1 MGILIEIGSFI
12 KLQRAKQ
19 EMTLG
24 ELSEGIV
31 SVSYLSKIEN
41 QKTQASP
48 ETIQLLCN
56 RLGIEVDNSQEEAI
70 KEKCKQWYGM
80 LFEVNNKEEIIATYK
95 EIQAMMDKNLS
106 DSLMM
111 FEIHKIRYF
120 LILGEFDEALK
131 KINEL
136 NEISSTFDNLQQF
149 YWYKFRG
156 NYSTLKDS
164 EYYQSMKMYKMAE
177 DKINQIDILEEEIAD
192 LNYIIAVTQSKLRN
206 TLESIEYANKALNIF
221 MKQYNF
227 IRCAQCH
234 NVLGISYRRIK
245 LYDKAIKNF
254 NLALHLGKLEKNK
267 QLIQLTNQNL
277 GFLYSSKGEPIEA
290 IKYYKEIIYDVE
302 VNLVERLASVSSLV
316 REFYNIKQYEEA
328 KNSIEYGLELIEQF
342 NDNESYEIFYYVIHT
357 YNYLLTEQFMEFENM
372 VVKKFLPYLKQH
384 KDYASIIIYA
394 ELLANYYEK
403 LYKYKDATKYYKEA
417 NFAYEQITNI

>member
-1 MGILIEIGSFI
+1 MIEIGSFI

>member
-1 MGILIEIGSFI
+1 MIEIGSFI
-12 KLQRAKQ
+12 KLQRTKQ

-48 ETIQLLCN
+48 EIIQLLCN

-70 KEKCKQWYGM
+70 KETCKQWYSM

-95 EIQAMMDKNLS
+95 KIQEMMDRNLS

-111 FEIHKIRYF
+111 FEIHKVRYY
-120 LILGEFDEALK
+120 LILGEYDEALK

-136 NEISSTFDNLQQF
+136 NEVSSTFDNLQQF

-164 EYYQSMKMYKMAE
+164 EYYQSMRMYKMAE
-177 DKINQIDILEEEIAD
+177 EKINQIDVSEEEVAD

-206 TLESIEYANKALNIF
+206 TLETIEYANKALNVF

-254 NLALHLGKLEKNK
+254 NLALHLGKLNKNR

-277 GFLYSSKGEPIEA
+277 GYLYSSKGEPVEA
-290 IKYYKEIIYDVE
+290 IKYYKEIIFDTE
-302 VNLVERLASVSSLV
+302 VSLVERLASVSSLV
-316 REFYNIKQYEEA
+316 REYYNIEDYEEA
-328 KNSIEYGLELIEQF
+328 KKSIKYGLELIDQF
-342 NDNESYEIFYYVIHT
+342 NDIKPYKIFYYVIHT
-357 YNYLLTEQFMEFENM
+357 YNYLLSERFTDFENM
-372 VVKKFLPYLKQH
+372 VVKNFIPYLKKH

-394 ELLANYYEK
+394 ELIAKYYEQ
-403 LYKYKDATKYYKEA
+403 LYKYKDAAKYYKEA

>member
-120 LILGEFDEALK
+120 LILGDFDEALK

-156 NYSTLKDS
+156 NYISVNGDFNQALH
-164 EYYQSMKMYKMAE
+164 MYKLSE
-177 DKINQIDILEEEIAD
+177 ERINKIDIDEKEAVDIQ
-192 LNYIIAVTQSKLRN
+192 YIIAVTHSKLRN
-206 TLESIEYANKALNIF
+206 TLEAIEYANKSLEIY

-234 NVLGISYRRIK
+234 NILGISFRRIK

-277 GFLYSSKGEPIEA
+277 GFLYSTKGESVEA
-290 IKYYKEIIYDVE
+290 IQYYKEIIDDAELYIGEKVE
-302 VNLVERLASVSSLV
+302 TLASLV
-316 REFYNIKQYEEA
+316 REYYNIENYDGA
-328 KNSIEYGLELIEQF
+328 KESIEYGLELISRLDDIEP
-342 NDNESYEIFYYVIHT
+342 YRVFYYIIYT
-357 YNYLLTEQFMEFENM
+357 YNYLLSEQFAEFEDM
-372 VVKKFLPYLKQH
+372 LVKQFLPYLKKQ
-384 KDYASIIIYA
+384 KDYASIIVYA
-394 ELLANYYEK
+394 ELLAKHYER

-417 NFAYEQITNI
+417 NFAYEQISNI